1 MMRKLIVKNRIRRG
15 GSGLAMKML
24 SYRGTLE
31 VKRFIKMDQLFF
43 VVVVVVVVVTFDC
56 LEYHW

>member
-31 VKRFIKMDQLFF
+31 VKRFIKMDQLF
-43 VVVVVVVVVTFDC
+43 VVVVTFDC
-56 LEYHW
+56 SEYHW

>member
-43 VVVVVVVVVTFDC
+43 LLLLLLLLLLHSIV
-56 LEYHW
+56 